1 MIHDDHANQLFNLTI
16 TSCSDALK
24 PNMLKGTQKSE
35 MPALKLDSYS
45 FPSQNVKD
53 SLLFLYLN
61 INKESLVFK
70 TQINLVRILLEYH
83 ENNIEIYLHK
93 KLCHFNL

>member
-1 MIHDDHANQLFNLTI
+1 MISDDHEIQLFNLTI

-24 PNMLKGTQKSE
+24 PNVLKGTQKSE

-70 TQINLVRILLEYH
+70 SQINLVRILLQYH
-83 ENNIEIYLHK
+83 VINIEIYLHK
-93 KLCHFNL
+93 KLCPFNL